1 MMTGEQMGDITSHFA
16 GAWVHEGLADY
27 VALPRQSAQSLFD
40 DIGTRDADIPM
51 MHAHGVYAPY
61 RLVVIWLLE
70 DEGWSID
77 ALLATDLEFKAVQLQ
92 IARALGQ
99 GDKSSP

>member
-1 MMTGEQMGDITSHFA
+1 
-16 GAWVHEGLADY
+16 
-27 VALPRQSAQSLFD
+27 
-40 DIGTRDADIPM
+40 M

-92 IARALGQ
+92 MARALGQ